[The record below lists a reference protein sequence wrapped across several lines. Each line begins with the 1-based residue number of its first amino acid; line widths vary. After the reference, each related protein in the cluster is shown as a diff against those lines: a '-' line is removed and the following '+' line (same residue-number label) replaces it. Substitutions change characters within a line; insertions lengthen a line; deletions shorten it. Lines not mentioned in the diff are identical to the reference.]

1 MEKVSRIYNKIADF
15 IDKIVYVIGGSGLIV
30 CAVMCGANI
39 LMWWFAGRRIAIND
53 EVSLFGLIWATYI
66 GMGTLFRLNWLCT
79 MDLVVKTLPPKGQAV
94 IRIITDIVIAAVCVL
109 TVYFS
114 WKLAVKS
121 FNKKLVLTKIPYFYV
136 DVSITLGFAHMLMLS
151 IGDIVANINKLAHWE
166 KE

>member
-15 IDKIVYVIGGSGLIV
+15 IDKIVYVIGGSGLLI
-30 CAVMCGANI
+30 CAGMCGANI
-39 LMWWFAGRRIAIND
+39 LMWWFAGKRIAICD
-53 EVSLFGLIWATYI
+53 EVSLFGLVWATYI
-66 GMGTLFRLNWLCT
+66 GMGILYRQNGHCT
-79 MDLVVKTLPPKGQAV
+79 MDFVVKTLPPKGQAV

-151 IGDIVANINKLAHWE
+151 IGDIAANINKLAHWE